1 MPRQDNRSNMKSVDK
16 LMKKN
21 KYGELEFADLERG
34 KQKLFKPIKKADFL
48 EGNQTRRGVSRRK
61 RVSKVSVSPH
71 QIRKRLNHN
80 FSNTCK
86 DIGSARV
93 KHGNGEGGKGKRVKE
108 GREGGAKERGRKRD
122 GRKGQFRMKRNGIKH
137 RQSKFGIEPK
147 GLKEDEKVKVWG
159 LLHFMWMG

>member
-1 MPRQDNRSNMKSVDK
+1 MKSVDK

-21 KYGELEFADLERG
+21 KYGELEFADFERG

-48 EGNQTRRGVSRRK
+48 EGNNTRRGVSRRK

-71 QIRKRLNHN
+71 QIRKRMNFN

-86 DIGSARV
+86 DIGTGKSKGVNR
-93 KHGNGEGGKGKRVKE
+93 EPTKGKRVKE
-108 GREGGAKERGRKRD
+108 GKEEGKEAGKKERGRNRE

-137 RQSKFGIEPK
+137 RQSKFGMEPK
-147 GLKEDEKVKVWG
+147 QPRDEERVKVG
-159 LLHFMWMG
+159 CVFLLVVYIKGGY